1 MDPSGVGPKTF
12 QDAGDEVCWGRLEV
26 GCMKSRSNP
35 ESSSIYERVSPRIF
49 FCLGVLNIVMRQV
62 DRLAMSVEDGGCLPG
77 WVG

>member
-1 MDPSGVGPKTF
+1 
-12 QDAGDEVCWGRLEV
+12 
-26 GCMKSRSNP
+26 MKSRSNP